1 MTKEAVRIAQAV
13 LKKGAGYTG
22 AIDGVPGPKTLAAA
36 WRVPSPRPA
45 GWNAMPPARRVIA
58 AAQMVL
64 TAARRDPGPVDG
76 FMGQRTE
83 AAATLYL
90 GDAWPRPA
98 VTFGTPGQALGVW
111 GSEATMA
118 EMFGPAGGAD
128 CTAGRVPVPWPMV
141 AAWDQSQRI
150 RTIACHR
157 KVAVSLGR
165 VLEAVADT
173 YAQDEIRALGLHLY
187 GGCYNLR
194 KKRGGADL
202 STHAYGLALDWDPLR
217 NRLKWDANRARLAKP
232 DAVAFW
238 ECFEAEG
245 WTSLGRSA
253 NFDWMHVQAP
263 HP

>member
-1 MTKEAVRIAQAV
+1 MAGAFPAASGVECDAARAPGDRSGPNGFDRCAPGS
-13 LKKGAGYTG
+13 GAGGWIYG
-22 AIDGVPGPKTLAAA
+22 AKNGSG
-36 WRVPSPRPA
+36 
-45 GWNAMPPARRVIA
+45 
-58 AAQMVL
+58 
-64 TAARRDPGPVDG
+64 
-76 FMGQRTE
+76 
-83 AAATLYL
+83 
-90 GDAWPRPA
+90 GDALSGPRPA